1 MRVCELLCPDTQ
13 NRNDLDGHDFSHRI
27 KTVYKL
33 LRDNGKYH
41 VMSAGKDDLY
51 SNDKKVRAANVV
63 RPMHA
68 RRFPSRLRE
77 SSPSIDTTRGP
88 L

>member
-1 MRVCELLCPDTQ
+1 MFCRRTGCREYDETGVMT
-13 NRNDLDGHDFSHRI
+13 NDGHDFSHRI

-51 SNDKKVRAANVV
+51 SNDKKVRRKDTV
-63 RPMHA
+63 RPTYA
-68 RRFPSRLRE
+68 KRFPSRLRQV
-77 SSPSIDTTRGP
+77 PQV
-88 L
+88 